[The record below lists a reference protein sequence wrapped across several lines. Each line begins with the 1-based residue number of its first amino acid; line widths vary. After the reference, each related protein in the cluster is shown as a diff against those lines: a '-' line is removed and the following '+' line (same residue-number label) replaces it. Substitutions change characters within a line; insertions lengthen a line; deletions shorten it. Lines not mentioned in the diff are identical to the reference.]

1 MVKVSLVCI
10 YFMEPRDL
18 ENSTQP
24 VPFGLPGQAQKSF
37 VFKSEFSGD
46 KGGRKEFNKCVESIK
61 MVLSIRIMTCLWLR
75 NNIIL

>member
-1 MVKVSLVCI
+1 
-10 YFMEPRDL
+10 MEPRDL

-61 MVLSIRIMTCLWLR
+61 MVLSIRI
-75 NNIIL
+75 